1 MLSCLLER
9 AALPFPSSK
18 KFILRE
24 LFRPLQWGMKREKEK
39 FPRAAALSLV
49 DELMEP
55 KRLNLGASC
64 VQWEVAGSIRRK
76 KAFVGDIE
84 IVLIPV
90 QAPPPQL
97 ELGMSELPP
106 DLESVMDE
114 KIDALIR
121 KGVLEK
127 RKNINGHTM
136 CGGRLKYVRHVASG
150 IPIDFFI
157 CERATWATTFVTR
170 TGSKELVEE
179 LAGRALRLGYSW
191 NPGGVG
197 FTRKSDGVK
206 IPITTEE
213 AAFRFVGL
221 PCLPPEER
229 V

>member
-1 MLSCLLER
+1 MR
-9 AALPFPSSK
+9 K
-18 KFILRE
+18 IKFILRQF
-24 LFRPLQWGMKREKEK
+24 FRPVEWKMKIEKEK

-49 DELMEP
+49 DELMLP
-55 KRLNLGASC
+55 DGLNLGASC

-90 QAPPPQL
+90 QGAPPQL
-97 ELGMSELPP
+97 ELGMGLPP

-114 KIDALIR
+114 KIDGLIR

-127 RKNINGHTM
+127 RKNTKGHTM
-136 CGGRLKYVRHVASG
+136 CGGRLKYVRHVSSG

-157 CERATWATTFVTR
+157 CERETWSTTFVTR
-170 TGSKELVEE
+170 TGSADFVGE
-179 LAGRALRLGYSW
+179 LARRAKSLGYGW

-213 AAFRFVGL
+213 EAFRFVGL
-221 PCLPPEER
+221 PCLPPEQR